1 VYPSEVESVL
11 MEIAGVRD
19 VTVRGEP
26 SPITGSIVAARF
38 HLDGPAPPN
47 FKRVVREF
55 CRGRLAPY
63 KVPVKIEVDDQVQYS
78 ARFKKMRT
86 QQS

>member
-1 VYPSEVESVL
+1 
-11 MEIAGVRD
+11 
-19 VTVRGEP
+19 
-26 SPITGSIVAARF
+26 
-38 HLDGPAPPN
+38 
-47 FKRVVREF
+47 VREF